1 MTAAVVQSTDHCSSV
16 PEVEIVPRIQ
26 VLCIYELDLLQ
37 SILLAL
43 FSRAFKLWYNKH
55 VIIPEKG
62 YHALLLSLMLQTLK
76 RSISLLVLEEV
87 RFGNIVLLGPGGAA
101 RLERQVFYSILQLC
115 ISQN

>member
-43 FSRAFKLWYNKH
+43 FSRAFKLWYKH
-55 VIIPEKG
+55 VIIREKG
-62 YHALLLSLMLQTLK
+62 YSALLVSLMLQTLK

-87 RFGNIVLLGPGGAA
+87 RFGSIVFLGPGGAA

-115 ISQN
+115 ISEN

>member
-55 VIIPEKG
+55 VNIPEKG

-76 RSISLLVLEEV
+76 RSISLLVLEDV
-87 RFGNIVLLGPGGAA
+87 RFGSILLLGPGGAA

>member
-43 FSRAFKLWYNKH
+43 FSRAFKLWYKH
-55 VIIPEKG
+55 VIIPEEG
-62 YHALLLSLMLQTLK
+62 YHALLVSLMLQTLK
-76 RSISLLVLEEV
+76 RSILLLALEEV
-87 RFGNIVLLGPGGAA
+87 RFGSVVLLGPGGAV